1 MRIGRRGVLQA
12 GLVGGGALLVG
23 CGDDTI
29 DPPAGPLFRCGVASF
44 DPGPERVLLQTQ
56 LSGVTGDVPVTLIA
70 ARDAG
75 LSEVIVEAPLVARAA
90 EGHVVTLE
98 LEGLAPGD
106 TVFYA
111 FEARGERSRTGRTRT
126 TPATGPVR
134 LGFASCA
141 SYAHGFF
148 HAYARL
154 AEEEVDAVVHLG
166 DYIYEYANGAY
177 GARRSYDP
185 PHEALT
191 LTDYRRRYAHYRAD
205 ADLAA
210 LHARHPFVVTW
221 DDHELANNAWRGGS
235 IEHDPRTE
243 GAWSARLAAA
253 RIAHAEWLPTR
264 GEGTLYRRL
273 SFGTTAELFVL
284 DTRLEGRDAP
294 PATPEEARAP
304 GRSILGEAQR
314 TRLLADLRDSR
325 ATWKIVAHSVQ
336 LSPHAEFWNFDAW
349 DGYADERRVVLEA
362 IRDAGLTGVI
372 FVCGD
377 GHKSFA
383 DEVPLDP
390 FTGYDPATS
399 AGAIVLELMT
409 PAVSSPNLFGAE
421 ARALE
426 DAIRAASP
434 HTRFVDAESRGYWTL
449 ALDESRALATLHF
462 VDGIEDPDGGAMRI
476 AAQFEATPDLA
487 RWRVVGGA

>member
-1 MRIGRRGVLQA
+1 MRIGRRAVLQA
-12 GLVGGGALLVG
+12 GLVGSGALLVG
-23 CGDDTI
+23 CEADASDA
-29 DPPAGPLFRCGVASF
+29 PEGPLFRHGVASF
-44 DPGPERVLLQTQ
+44 DPGPDRVLLSTH
-56 LSGVTGDVPVTLIA
+56 LSGVEGDVPVTLIA

-75 LSEVIVEAPLVARAA
+75 LSDVIVEAPLTARAA

-98 LEGLAPGD
+98 LVGLAPGT

-126 TPATGPVR
+126 TPASGPVR
-134 LGFASCA
+134 LAFASCA

-154 AEEEVDAVVHLG
+154 AEEDVDAVVHLG
-166 DYIYEYANGAY
+166 DYVYEYANGVY
-177 GARRSYDP
+177 GARRDYDP
-185 PHEALT
+185 PHEVLT

-221 DDHELANNAWRGGS
+221 DDHELANNAWRGGA

-243 GAWSARLAAA
+243 GPWSERLLAA

-264 GEGTLYRRL
+264 SEGSLYRRI
-273 SFGTTAELFVL
+273 SFGTTADLFVL

-294 PATPEEARAP
+294 PETLEEARAP
-304 GRSILGEAQR
+304 GRSILGAAQR
-314 TRLLADLRDSR
+314 ERFLADLRDSR
-325 ATWKIVAHSVQ
+325 ATWKVVAHSVQ

-362 IRDAGLTGVI
+362 IRDAGVTGVI
-372 FVCGD
+372 VVCGD

-390 FTGYDPATS
+390 WRGYDPTTS
-399 AGAIVLELMT
+399 EGAIVVELMT
-409 PAVSSPNLFGAE
+409 PAISSPNLVGAE

-426 DAIRAASP
+426 AAIRTASP
-434 HTRFVDAESRGYWTL
+434 HTRFVDAESRGFWTL
-449 ALDESRALATLHF
+449 TLDDARATATLHF
-462 VDGIEDPDGGAMRI
+462 VDGIEDASGGASRI
-476 AAQFEATPDLA
+476 AARVEITPDAA
-487 RWRVVGGA
+487 RLRLLPP